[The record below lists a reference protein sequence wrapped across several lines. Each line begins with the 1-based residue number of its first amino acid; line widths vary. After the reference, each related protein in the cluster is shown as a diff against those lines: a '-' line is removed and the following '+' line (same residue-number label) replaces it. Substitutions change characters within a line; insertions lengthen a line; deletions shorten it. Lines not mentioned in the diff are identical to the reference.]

1 MKINELNLI
10 VSLIY
15 CKIKPYPLLLGVL
28 TFNFSKDIG
37 SCINLE
43 PELRTRALAADV
55 YV

>member
-15 CKIKPYPLLLGVL
+15 CKIKPCPLL
-28 TFNFSKDIG
+28 NFSKDMG